1 MKKIAPML
9 AAVFAAGLAVSLAWA
24 APPPGKGNG
33 KDKKTSSAS
42 SSTTGSTSSTTT
54 TATGKKIQV
63 CHRTGSKKNP
73 FVLISISRNALP
85 AHLRHG
91 DLMPTAGADGKPSC
105 PKAPVTTTTTS
116 TTATT
121 TTSSP

>member
-33 KDKKTSSAS
+33 KEKKTSTSS
-42 SSTTGSTSSTTT
+42 SSTSSTSSTTT
-54 TATGKKIQV
+54 TATGKKVQV
-63 CHRTGSKKNP
+63 CHRTGSKKKP
-73 FVLISISRNALP
+73 YVLISISRNALP
-85 AHLRHG
+85 AHLRKG
-91 DLMPTAGADGKPSC
+91 DQMPTAGANGKPSC
-105 PKAPVTTTTTS
+105 PTAPVTTTTS
-116 TTATT
+116 TTTT